1 MASGYANQRE
11 LFNTDN
17 VARYCPKRRLDE
29 NGIPLEEAF
38 RLRESESYLSA
49 NWAEYFHPSNR
60 QFQINGVLQSLRAKM
75 NVDDRASIALLN
87 VGLAISACKSQLNLD
102 LRFAVLGQR
111 HDPSH
116 AGIYGCNAKTA
127 LVLAKSVRPSEVY
140 PII

>member
-1 MASGYANQRE
+1 
-11 LFNTDN
+11 
-17 VARYCPKRRLDE
+17 
-29 NGIPLEEAF
+29 
-38 RLRESESYLSA
+38 
-49 NWAEYFHPSNR
+49 
-60 QFQINGVLQSLRAKM
+60 M